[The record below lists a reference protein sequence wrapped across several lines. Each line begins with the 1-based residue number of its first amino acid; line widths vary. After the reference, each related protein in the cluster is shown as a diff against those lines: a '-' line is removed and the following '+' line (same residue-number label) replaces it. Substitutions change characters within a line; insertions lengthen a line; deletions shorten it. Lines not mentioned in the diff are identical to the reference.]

1 LAWPE
6 RGFPGL
12 LFVGFVPLLWLE
24 DYISRHP
31 DRFVKFSPLFYS
43 YPAFFT
49 WNLLT
54 TWWIYNSTVIGAV
67 IAIVINSLFLSI
79 VFQAYAWVKE
89 QLKIHLAGYL
99 ALISFWMAFEYL
111 HLNWILAWPWLNLG
125 NGFACYHKWI
135 QWYEYTGVSGGTLW
149 ALTGNILAFEGIRKL
164 RLKKQTL
171 KSENRTPI
179 VFFVFIFLWIAGP
192 IVLSLSL
199 YRHYIEK
206 PDPVSFVVVQPNLDP
221 YSEQYTVPPPQV
233 IGKIITLAGPLLD
246 STTNFLVAPESAIQE
261 TMWEDDVNTFTSI
274 RLLKEVIDRYPRL
287 NILVGGSTFRIF
299 RRGEKLTRSARK
311 FTDADLYYDAFN
323 TAILMNS
330 SGSLQLYHKSKLTP
344 GVEALPS
351 FRGFN
356 WLEKFA
362 LDMGGTVG
370 SLGTDALRK
379 VYTTTGTVPVS
390 PAICYESVFGE
401 FFATFVRNGARIMII
416 ITNDGWWGNTPGY
429 RQHFAFA
436 RLRAI
441 ENRRS
446 IARSANTGISAFIDQ
461 RGDAHDI
468 TSYWVPA
475 AIKGILNANDTLT
488 FYTKHG
494 DYLAQIAGW
503 LTAALLLISLG
514 FTIFARKRNRLAT

>member
-1 LAWPE
+1 
-6 RGFPGL
+6 
-12 LFVGFVPLLWLE
+12 
-24 DYISRHP
+24 
-31 DRFVKFSPLFYS
+31 
-43 YPAFFT
+43 
-49 WNLLT
+49 
-54 TWWIYNSTVIGAV
+54 
-67 IAIVINSLFLSI
+67 
-79 VFQAYAWVKE
+79 
-89 QLKIHLAGYL
+89 
-99 ALISFWMAFEYL
+99 
-111 HLNWILAWPWLNLG
+111 
-125 NGFACYHKWI
+125 
-135 QWYEYTGVSGGTLW
+135 
-149 ALTGNILAFEGIRKL
+149 
-164 RLKKQTL
+164 
-171 KSENRTPI
+171 
-179 VFFVFIFLWIAGP
+179 
-192 IVLSLSL
+192 
-199 YRHYIEK
+199 
-206 PDPVSFVVVQPNLDP
+206 
-221 YSEQYTVPPPQV
+221 
-233 IGKIITLAGPLLD
+233 
-246 STTNFLVAPESAIQE
+246 
-261 TMWEDDVNTFTSI
+261 MWEDDVNTFTSI

-494 DYLAQIAGW
+494 DYLAQIAVW